1 MSDLSRSLNE
11 IILESKCEIKDD
23 VYRKLELEMDKI
35 CLMWDEDRSKV
46 KKLEKENAQ
55 LKDDLEYA
63 NKERD
68 WLMDSILKYEPYLDK
83 SDLESLMVHSLEE
96 EKGE

>member
-1 MSDLSRSLNE
+1 
-11 IILESKCEIKDD
+11 
-23 VYRKLELEMDKI
+23 
-35 CLMWDEDRSKV
+35 MWDEDRSKV

>member
-96 EKGE
+96 EEGE

>member
-1 MSDLSRSLNE
+1 MSELGRSLNE

-46 KKLEKENAQ
+46 KKLEKCGMRTDLRSKN
-55 LKDDLEYA
+55 LKKKTL
-63 NKERD
+63 N
-68 WLMDSILKYEPYLDK
+68 
-83 SDLESLMVHSLEE
+83 
-96 EKGE
+96 